1 MEENLLKLI
10 ATDRIEIPFSSLEQ
24 KLRRDKVNI
33 AKDISLGLSGT
44 GYTGNRTFAYTAEE
58 EKERA
63 RGMKEAINE
72 FVHEFPK
79 YGEILKGKIT
89 EKRMKCEKHLYFG
102 MNDGCKLT
110 SGDYMEVMTN
120 LGISER
126 VAEELYPN
134 LMGISRKLE
143 KIRCEERSIIVGS
156 YE

>member
-72 FVHEFPK
+72 FVHEFPFSMYDQFPGFMEQNK
-79 YGEILKGKIT
+79 KGQYVLKN
-89 EKRMKCEKHLYFG
+89 KRIQIPLLFSLKATK
-102 MNDGCKLT
+102 
-110 SGDYMEVMTN
+110 
-120 LGISER
+120 
-126 VAEELYPN
+126 
-134 LMGISRKLE
+134 
-143 KIRCEERSIIVGS
+143 
-156 YE
+156 